1 MVFLRSFA
9 VYSSTLFFMIIY
21 WFFLALPVLLFLCLP
36 KAKRQHL
43 LRVLLVGF
51 GQVTIKI
58 AWRPFFKVKYQDCSG
73 GTSEPGIIVVN
84 HRAATD
90 GFLVASMGLTAAQ
103 TVNGWPMRLPVIGW
117 MAHLAGYL
125 NITGWDYET
134 LKERARKIIQTG
146 DMIISYP
153 EGTRSE
159 GRHMNPFHS
168 GIFQVAKDL
177 EVPVYMLCIAGNEF
191 MPDRKFHFRE
201 FRDLAIRLLKP
212 VSKEEVRQC
221 PSAYVLK
228 KKIFRRMEEE
238 LAEMDKELDYEKT
251 I

>member
-1 MVFLRSFA
+1 MFFLRSFA

-21 WFFLALPVLLFLCLP
+21 WLFLAIPVILFLFLP
-36 KAKRQHL
+36 KEKRQHL

-58 AWRPFFKVKYQDCSG
+58 AWSPFFKVKYEDRSG
-73 GTSEPGIIVVN
+73 GTPEAGIIVVN

-90 GFLVASMGLTAAQ
+90 GFLVAAMGLTAAQ

-134 LKERARKIIQTG
+134 LKERARKVIRTG

-159 GRHMNPFHS
+159 GRQMNPFHS

-177 EVPVYMLCIAGNEF
+177 EVPVYMLCIAGNEY
-191 MPDRKFHFRE
+191 MPDRKFRFRE
-201 FRDLAIRLLKP
+201 FRDLAIRLLEP
-212 VSKEEVRQC
+212 ISKEEVCQC
-221 PSAYVLK
+221 ASAYVLK

-238 LAEMDKELDYEKT
+238 LAEMDKELDDEKA